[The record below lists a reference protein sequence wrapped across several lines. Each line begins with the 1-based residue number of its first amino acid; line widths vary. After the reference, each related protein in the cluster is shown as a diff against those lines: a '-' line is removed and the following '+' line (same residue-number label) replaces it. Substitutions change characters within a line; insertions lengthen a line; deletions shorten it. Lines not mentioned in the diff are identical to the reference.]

1 MSRYALI
8 YCLAGSLALSAA
20 SLPAMAQT
28 PQPAAPAA
36 AAAEQRDAT
45 ILILSETAERDVTPD
60 VLKARLL
67 VRSQAKTPAAA
78 QNAVNAAMTKAL
90 QKAKSAGLITE
101 TAGYHSWEE
110 QERGADGK
118 LLPPNPDK
126 PRWHAQQTL
135 IVSGEDSAKLLE
147 TVAGL
152 QQDDLLMQDL
162 SYELSRKLRRS
173 LEDELTREALTRLRA
188 RAELAAG
195 AGERRFD
202 GWRSIRVGET
212 PEQMP
217 VMRMQMAS
225 APAMGK
231 AMAAPVAEPGT
242 RVVRLSVEGEARLR

>member
-8 YCLAGSLALSAA
+8 YCLAGSLALGAA
-20 SLPAMAQT
+20 SLPVMAQM
-28 PQPAAPAA
+28 PPPAA
-36 AAAEQRDAT
+36 AAEPRDAT
-45 ILILSETAERDVTPD
+45 ILMLSETAERDVTPD

-110 QERGADGK
+110 QERGPDGK

-135 IVSGEDSAKLLE
+135 VVSSEDSAKLLE
-147 TVAGL
+147 AVAGL

-195 AGERRFD
+195 AVERRFD

-212 PEQMP
+212 PDQMP

-231 AMAAPVAEPGT
+231 AMVAPVAEPGT